1 MIKTNIL
8 WCKAFSTI
16 PAKILAPFH
25 WSQFHRQLCHYDQPF
40 YDQNLANKLRTVFGI
55 RQLFGSKDQASIEP
69 MRQFAGYDPN
79 HQSSG
84 LELFWKK
91 NQKYNTFIM
100 LELFLTKYIQC
111 NVMDYGQHKD
121 EKFLKNKKKLSW
133 AKTRQVTWIIMAT
146 ALSNKDENHIKFV
159 NYGAKISQ
167 IVHLQKSF
175 HS

>member
-1 MIKTNIL
+1 MIRYIFHKKNAQRNTFFDRFSVLNIRGSKRVVFSKKSSAHERHLQKNFKMIKTNIL
-8 WCKAFSTI
+8 WSDAFSTI

-25 WSQFHRQLCHYDQPF
+25 WCQFHRQLCHYDQPF
-40 YDQNLANKLRTVFGI
+40 YDQNLANKLRIVFGI

-91 NQKYNTFIM
+91 NNTFIM
-100 LELFLTKYIQC
+100 LELFVTKYIQC

-121 EKFLKNKKKLSW
+121 EKCKKN
-133 AKTRQVTWIIMAT
+133 
-146 ALSNKDENHIKFV
+146 
-159 NYGAKISQ
+159 
-167 IVHLQKSF
+167 
-175 HS
+175 